1 MNRILLFSS
10 NILDIE
16 MVKLELK
23 KKTVKKRHIFK
34 IYINTFQYS
43 L

>member
-23 KKTVKKRHIFK
+23 KKNSKKKAHI
-34 IYINTFQYS
+34 
-43 L
+43 